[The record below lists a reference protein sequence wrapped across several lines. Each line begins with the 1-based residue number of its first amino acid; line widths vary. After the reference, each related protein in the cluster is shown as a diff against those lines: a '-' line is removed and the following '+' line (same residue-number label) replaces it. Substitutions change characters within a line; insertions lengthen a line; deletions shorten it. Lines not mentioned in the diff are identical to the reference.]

1 MVEKKLERNWSWNA
15 SSKKQE
21 ELTWEASKNNVRGM
35 RPNPDGDV
43 GKQFRKKER
52 YIIGDENDSLKE
64 LRGLML
70 SRLIDFA
77 LSNNDTPRN

>member
-1 MVEKKLERNWSWNA
+1 
-15 SSKKQE
+15 
-21 ELTWEASKNNVRGM
+21 M

-43 GKQFRKKER
+43 GKQFRKQER
-52 YIIGDENDSLKE
+52 YIIGDENDSLNE

>member
-1 MVEKKLERNWSWNA
+1 
-15 SSKKQE
+15 
-21 ELTWEASKNNVRGM
+21 M

-77 LSNNDTPRN
+77 LSNNDAPTN

>member
-1 MVEKKLERNWSWNA
+1 MFEKKLERNWIEVQARSRKNWV
-15 SSKKQE
+15 KKQAGIKLQE
-21 ELTWEASKNNVRGM
+21 WG
-35 RPNPDGDV
+35 PNPDGDV

-52 YIIGDENDSLKE
+52 YILGDENDSLKE

-77 LSNNDTPRN
+77 LSNNDSLRN

>member
-1 MVEKKLERNWSWNA
+1 
-15 SSKKQE
+15 
-21 ELTWEASKNNVRGM
+21 M

-52 YIIGDENDSLKE
+52 YIIGDENDSLNE

-77 LSNNDTPRN
+77 LSNNDTLRLIIMPF

>member
-1 MVEKKLERNWSWNA
+1 
-15 SSKKQE
+15 
-21 ELTWEASKNNVRGM
+21 M

-52 YIIGDENDSLKE
+52 YIIGDQNDSLNE

-77 LSNNDTPRN
+77 LSNNDTLRLIIMPF